1 MYPIRVG
8 VRDRT
13 PWWLWQCPQ
22 RNSQW
27 MLLQSPDHQRNYGG
41 RLPTA
46 PLKSRPGLPL
56 KIVHNNIDLSLVLY
70 LIRYPTVLNQHLRIP
85 FILFCVVIVL
95 LKCYLSESRV
105 CLRILRYSV
114 CRIAPI
120 SIPIFHFS
128 SAKFKKYFY
137 IDEYLLFHMSLF
149 IILIKKLW
157 HIVPLSTLQKKCYQN
172 RSKFK

>member
-1 MYPIRVG
+1 
-8 VRDRT
+8 
-13 PWWLWQCPQ
+13 
-22 RNSQW
+22 

-70 LIRYPTVLNQHLRIP
+70 LIQYPTVLNQHLRIP

-114 CRIAPI
+114 CRIVPI

-128 SAKFKKYFY
+128 PAKFKKYLY

-149 IILIKKLW
+149 IILIKNCDTLFPFQLYRKNV
-157 HIVPLSTLQKKCYQN
+157 IKIEASLSK
-172 RSKFK
+172 